1 MHHLS
6 RYRSSCTVVPDL
18 YRGESRGGRWDFF
31 GKDNVWWGGYM
42 IFSDAGLFFVLLA
55 AVLIERWLVYR
66 TFARCMMGWGR
77 EGDPNRTGM
86 MYLLPISFK
95 VWKDQRGT
103 YARYVFG
110 KTRHR
115 GKAGGRR
122 QVVPGF
128 VEVEKRRGEKRREKW
143 EWGGS
148 ISETNRLQRRKLEI
162 EREREVRKE
171 QALGRRGKCL

>member
-1 MHHLS
+1 
-6 RYRSSCTVVPDL
+6 
-18 YRGESRGGRWDFF
+18 
-31 GKDNVWWGGYM
+31 M

-55 AVLIERWLVYR
+55 AVLIERWLVYQ
-66 TFARCMMGWGR
+66 TFALCMMGWGR

-86 MYLLPISFK
+86 MCLLRRSFK

-115 GKAGGRR
+115 GKAGGWR

-128 VEVEKRRGEKRREKW
+128 VEEEKRRGEKRREEW
-143 EWGGS
+143 ELGAGGKHKRDES
-148 ISETNRLQRRKLEI
+148 SAAEKIRDRMG
-162 EREREVRKE
+162 EVRKE
-171 QALGRRGKCL
+171 QALERRGKCL